1 MTQSFKKSLTEAEI
15 KELNEAEIKELKQEK
30 ILFKELY
37 QYLASHEE
45 FSEKIFD
52 AMSHE
57 LRTPTVTIK
66 AYTEML
72 LEGEFGDLTP
82 KQKEKLERIKKNIDL
97 LIDAIFDLLHA
108 RDKRAGL

>member
-1 MTQSFKKSLTEAEI
+1 MTQKHKKSVFHKPSTI
-15 KELNEAEIKELKQEK
+15 RELRQEK

-37 QYLASHEE
+37 EYLASHEK

-57 LRTPTVTIK
+57 LRTPMVSIK
-66 AYTEML
+66 AYTEMFL
-72 LEGEFGDLTP
+72 AGEFGDLNP

-97 LIDAIFDLLHA
+97 LIDAIFNLLHSKN
-108 RDKRAGL
+108 KRVEP